1 MINHVVILTL
11 SRRVTSLERVNI
23 LNAAHNMK
31 EGMPFIRSL
40 ECGFDAGIAGDENS
54 SFSLTAK
61 FDSKGCYLEYAKHPL
76 HLNFI
81 EKHIK
86 PILAV
91 DGRRAIQYE
100 A

>member
-1 MINHVVILTL
+1 
-11 SRRVTSLERVNI
+11 
-23 LNAAHNMK
+23 MK
-31 EGMPFIRSL
+31 EGMPFIRFL
-40 ECGFDAGIAGDENS
+40 ECGFDAGIAGEENA

-61 FDSKGCYLEYAKHPL
+61 FDSERCYLEYANHPL
-76 HLNFI
+76 HLSFI